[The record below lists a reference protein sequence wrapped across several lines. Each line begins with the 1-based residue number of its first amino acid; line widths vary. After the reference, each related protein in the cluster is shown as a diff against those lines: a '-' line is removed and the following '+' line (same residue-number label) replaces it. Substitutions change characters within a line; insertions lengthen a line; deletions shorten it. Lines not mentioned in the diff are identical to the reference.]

1 LRITNG
7 SNTTYYSVRV
17 EVCKNENLLE
27 ANCVRYG
34 NNWKPEGLLQR
45 YANDIRYSAFSYL
58 NIDGNGRNGGVLR
71 AQQKYIG
78 QTMRQPG
85 VSGASTNPDAEWSP
99 TTGIIYINP
108 HGDSTGNSGVINY
121 INKFGEL
128 TNVHKSNDPVSELYY
143 TAIRYFKNQGNVAAY
158 SNTTQESQK
167 DKFPVITNWSD
178 PIQYAC
184 QKNVILGIGD
194 VNTHYDHDV
203 PHTDD
208 TLNVGAYTKK
218 VFSLEGINKT
228 SSNQFL
234 SNGNSAHIAGLAYY
248 ANTTDIRSTIPGKQT
263 VST

>member
-1 LRITNG
+1 ADT
-7 SNTTYYSVRV
+7 
-17 EVCKNENLLE
+17 
-27 ANCVRYG
+27 
-34 NNWKPEGLLQR
+34 
-45 YANDIRYSAFSYL
+45 IRYSAFSYL
-58 NIDGNGRNGGVLR
+58 NIDGNTRNGGVLR
-71 AQQKYIG
+71 APQKYVGPTLNI
-78 QTMRQPG
+78 PG
-85 VSGASTNPDAEWSP
+85 TVGATANPAKEWDES
-99 TTGIIYINP
+99 TGILVQNP
-108 HGDSTGNSGVINY
+108 HNDSTGNSGVINY

-208 TLNVGAYTKK
+208 TLNVGAYTQK

-228 SSNQFL
+228 SSNQF
-234 SNGNSAHIAGLAYY
+234 
-248 ANTTDIRSTIPGKQT
+248 
-263 VST
+263 